1 LTNSDVMRRIRY
13 TFDFDDA
20 QMAALVELGGGQTT
34 PEQVAAWLRRDDD
47 PQLEACSDRQLAI
60 FLNGLIAH
68 RRGRRDGPMPE
79 PERRLTNN
87 LILRKL
93 RIALNLRD
101 EGMLEVLALADFTFS
116 KHELSALFR
125 KPGHRSYRVCQDQ
138 MLRNF
143 LQGMA
148 ARYRSG

>member
-1 LTNSDVMRRIRY
+1 MTNSDVMRRIRY